1 MLAAR
6 TIRATFQDC
15 PMTVVAI
22 GYQPEFHRRNGGRE
36 SPSMS
41 SVPDLQ
47 LPVAVVQGSAIE
59 SAAPGGA

>member
-6 TIRATFQDC
+6 TIRATFQNC

-22 GYQPEFHRRNGGRE
+22 GYQPEFHSRNGGLVP
-36 SPSMS
+36 SSMS

-47 LPVAVVQGSAIE
+47 LPVAVM
-59 SAAPGGA
+59 